1 MRVEL
6 TEVQWL
12 SAEQHL
18 PLLEFTQMSGLL
30 ESELQQL
37 VEYGVI
43 TPLDPQA
50 QAWTF
55 GADYLPLARTA
66 VRLRE
71 DFDLEGQGL
80 AVALTL
86 IERVQELETRL
97 RELSARLPRTHS

>member
-6 TEVQWL
+6 TEVQWM
-12 SAEQHL
+12 SAEQRL
-18 PLLEFTQMSGLL
+18 PLHEFTQLSGLL

-43 TPLDPQA
+43 APLDPHA
-50 QAWTF
+50 QAWIF
-55 GADYLPLARTA
+55 SADCLPLAKTA
-66 VRLRE
+66 VRLRR
-71 DFDLEGQGL
+71 DFDLQGQGL

-97 RELSARLPRTHS
+97 RELHAQLPGAHF